1 MKKKTV
7 KSKGRKIKAK
17 IIFGL
22 CLALFA
28 AALITA
34 LIVID
39 QANDKPGGG
48 NQGTTGS
55 SIPGK
60 VELPPVD
67 LSDMINGK

>member
-48 NQGTTGS
+48 NQ
-55 SIPGK
+55 
-60 VELPPVD
+60 VPPEAASRGR
-67 LSDMINGK
+67 LNSPPLIFRI